1 MSGIPAPEA
10 DCRPAPKDQ
19 REGCGYSQALRM
31 QLVHFHL
38 PSCLLAVLTE
48 SPEDVA
54 FSYFHNQD
62 LGKLTETL
70 LLEYFQTEI
79 IFLMFAKLFFTEQ
92 I

>member
-1 MSGIPAPEA
+1 
-10 DCRPAPKDQ
+10 
-19 REGCGYSQALRM
+19 M
-31 QLVHFHL
+31 QLVHFYL

-54 FSYFHNQD
+54 FSYFNNQN

-79 IFLMFAKLFFTEQ
+79 IFFNVCKFFFTEQ